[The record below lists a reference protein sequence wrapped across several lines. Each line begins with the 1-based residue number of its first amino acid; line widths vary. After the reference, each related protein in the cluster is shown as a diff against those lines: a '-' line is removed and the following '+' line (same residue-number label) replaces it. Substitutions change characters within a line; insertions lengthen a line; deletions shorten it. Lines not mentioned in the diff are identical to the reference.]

1 MQLPTN
7 TKPSKA
13 VAASPAALAD
23 SQESVVL
30 EMAEQME
37 TLAAAGAWS
46 ELEDLVV
53 RLRSAVA
60 RVPEAERHDVLVAL
74 RQTTERVSLA
84 ANNARQEVTGRISAI
99 RRGQIAAKAYGSSK
113 SSHL

>member
-7 TKPSKA
+7 TKPTM
-13 VAASPAALAD
+13 AANPAAVT
-23 SQESVVL
+23 QTPESVVL
-30 EMAEQME
+30 EMAEHME

-53 RLRSAVA
+53 RMRSAVMQ
-60 RVPEAERHDVLVAL
+60 VSEAERHDVLVAV

-84 ANNARQEVTGRISAI
+84 ASNARQEVTGRISAI
-99 RRGQIAAKAYGSSK
+99 RRGQIAAKAYGVSRAR
-113 SSHL
+113 